1 MRKNQHLG
9 RRFASYLFGLFIM
22 TIGIAVSVKSD
33 LGVSPV
39 SSIPYTMTCVWGIE
53 MGRATIIFH
62 CFLVLF
68 QIILLRRH
76 FKIKNLLQIAVGVVF
91 GYFTTFGNWTMH
103 FLPAPSNLVIRL
115 VMVGIS
121 SVIVAVGIFFYL
133 PPDIM
138 PLAGEGIMKAVSD
151 VTGIEFSKVKIGFD
165 VSMVVISFA
174 TCMVLLHQ
182 LGSVGIGTVI
192 AAFLVGNI
200 LGVVNRHFGAKR
212 DRWLYPEKT
221 KTAASPKTEP
231 QKSWAITIARDYGS
245 GGRRIGKQIAEDLGI
260 AYYDLEIIHEAAK
273 RSGMTEK
280 ILTDNDQII
289 DRPLAHSLYFWA
301 AGTTQEDELPVVER
315 IFDIQ
320 EKIILELAEK
330 APCVIVGRLGNF
342 ILKDKVP
349 SFNVFVSAS
358 PDAKIKT
365 VVERDSL
372 DEKAARAK
380 IEKVERERA
389 NHCQY
394 FTHQHWKDLS
404 HYDLAIRSDE
414 MGLAETAA
422 VIEKAAKAKL
432 HLA

>member
-1 MRKNQHLG
+1 MRKNQHLA

-68 QIILLRRH
+68 QIVLLRRH
-76 FKIKNLLQIAVGVVF
+76 FKIKNLLQILVGVLF
-91 GYFTTFGNWTMH
+91 GYLTTFGNWLMT
-103 FLPAPSNLVIRL
+103 FAPDPANLAVRL

-133 PPDIM
+133 PPDLM
-138 PLAGEGIMKAVSD
+138 PLAGEGAMKAVSD
-151 VTGIEFSKVKIGFD
+151 VTGIEFPKVKVGFD

-174 TCMVLLHQ
+174 TCMALLHRP
-182 LGSVGIGTVI
+182 GSVGVGTII
-192 AAFLVGNI
+192 AAFLVGNV
-200 LGVVNRHFGAKR
+200 LGAVNRRFGAKR
-212 DRWLYPEKT
+212 DRWLNPEKT
-221 KTAASPKTEP
+221 DAAPSLKAEPAKTY
-231 QKSWAITIARDYGS
+231 AITIAREYGS
-245 GGRRIGKQIAEDLGI
+245 GGRTIGRQIADDLGI

-280 ILTDNDQII
+280 MLTANDQAI
-289 DRPLAHSLYFWA
+289 DRPFAHSLYFWA
-301 AGTTQEDELPVVER
+301 AGTIEEDELPVVER

-320 EKIILELAEK
+320 EKIITELAEK

-349 SFNVFVSAS
+349 GFNVFISAS
-358 PDAKIKT
+358 FDAKVRT
-365 VVERDSL
+365 VVKRDGL

-394 FTHQHWKDLS
+394 FMERPVPLRFGHPL
-404 HYDLAIRSDE
+404 
-414 MGLAETAA
+414 
-422 VIEKAAKAKL
+422 
-432 HLA
+432 

>member
-1 MRKNQHLG
+1 VNKNQHYG

-22 TIGIAVSVKSD
+22 TIGIAVSVKSN

-68 QIILLRRH
+68 QIVLLRRH
-76 FKIKNLLQIAVGVVF
+76 FKLKNLLQIAVGVVF

-103 FLPAPSNLVIRL
+103 FLPAPSNLAVRL
-115 VMVGIS
+115 MMVGIS
-121 SVIVAVGIFFYL
+121 SVIVAAGIFFYL

-138 PLAGEGIMKAVSD
+138 PLAGEGVMKAVSD

-174 TCMVLLHQ
+174 TCMLLLHR
-182 LGSVGIGTVI
+182 LGSVGIGTII
-192 AAFLVGNI
+192 AAFLVGSI
-200 LGVVNRHFGAKR
+200 LGQINKAFGAKR
-212 DRWLYPEKT
+212 DRWLYPERT
-221 KTAASPKTEP
+221 DKTESSKAEP
-231 QKSWAITIARDYGS
+231 SKSWAITIAREYGS
-245 GGRRIGKQIAEDLGI
+245 GGRTIGKKIAEDLGI
-260 AYYDLEIIHEAAK
+260 AYYDLEIINQVAKASGVAAK
-273 RSGMTEK
+273 VAEA
-280 ILTDNDQII
+280 NDETIG
-289 DRPLAHSLYFWA
+289 RPFMHSLYFWA
-301 AGTTQEDELPVVER
+301 AGTIEEDELPVVER
-315 IFDIQ
+315 IFDTQ

-330 APCVIVGRLGNF
+330 GPCVIVGRLGNF

-349 SFNVFVSAS
+349 HFSAFVSAGM
-358 PDAKIKT
+358 PAKVKMVTERDGLDAK
-365 VVERDSL
+365 
-372 DEKAARAK
+372 AAQAK

-404 HYDLAIRSDE
+404 HYDFAVRSDE
-414 MGLAETAA
+414 MGLEQTSKMIET
-422 VIEKAAKAKL
+422 AAKAKL
-432 HLA
+432 KFA